1 MNTKLSSKKKK
12 AQKITLPFRDKS
24 IDPTPLASP
33 APAPRTRV
41 LIVED
46 QIAVGEM
53 TVELLQSHT
62 NFEVIGTAINGT
74 QAVAMALQHKPDLI
88 ILDVMIPE
96 MSGIEVLRRIKSSL
110 PKVRILVFSAKQEP
124 QVVRGLIQEGMHGFV
139 NKHSTLN
146 ELRQAITLV
155 ANGGIWFDEKFS
167 QTVRDALAKPAS
179 QGDGMIDLLTPR
191 EREISMLIARSH
203 SSKDVATLLNI
214 SVKTSENHRAN
225 LMRKLGV
232 RDVAGLVRLAI
243 RHGLIDPA
251 HD

>member
-1 MNTKLSSKKKK
+1 MTSKLTQRRPKRNK
-12 AQKITLPFRDKS
+12 AVTQLKRTE
-24 IDPTPLASP
+24 PTEV
-33 APAPRTRV
+33 APAPTPRIRA

-46 QIAVGEM
+46 QTAVCEM
-53 TVELLQSHT
+53 TMEVLQS
-62 NFEVIGTAINGT
+62 NAAFEVVGAATNGS
-74 QAVAMALQHKPDLI
+74 QAVSMALQLKPDLI

-96 MSGIEVLRRIKSSL
+96 ISGVEVLRRIKSSL
-110 PKVRILVFSAKQEP
+110 PKMRVLVFSAKQEP

-139 NKHSTLN
+139 NKHSPLK
-146 ELRQAITLV
+146 ELREAIAIV

-179 QGDGMIDLLTPR
+179 AGDGMIDLLTPR

-203 SSKDVATLLNI
+203 SSKDVAALLNI

-243 RHGLIDPA
+243 RHGLVDPA
-251 HD
+251 QD